1 MADKLI
7 EQRAHKMVLEHLG
20 VDPDRITTDASFVDD
35 LGCDSLDSV
44 ELCMAT
50 EEEFGVE
57 MNDADSEE
65 IFDKGTFGDL
75 LAWLDKQ
82 RIAA

>member
-1 MADKLI
+1 MADTRTH
-7 EQRAHKMVLEHLG
+7 QRAHKLVLEHLG
-20 VDPDRITTDASFVDD
+20 VDPDQIVTDANFIDD

-44 ELCMAT
+44 ELCMAV

-57 MNDADSEE
+57 MDEATSEK

-75 LAWLDKQ
+75 LAWLDQQ

>member
-1 MADKLI
+1 MTDTHIA
-7 EQRAHKMVLEHLG
+7 QRAHKLVLEHLG
-20 VDPDRITTDASFVDD
+20 VDPDRITTDASFTDD

-44 ELCMAT
+44 ELCMAV

-57 MNDADSEE
+57 MADDESER

-75 LAWLDKQ
+75 LGWLDQQ
-82 RIAA
+82 RIVA